1 MAIPLYRAEK
11 AFPAS
16 LEAKANVGLWFTRFY
31 KQFEIDPFKG
41 EWNVPKDATGKAKWI
56 QTVTGP
62 RGDKAALEAMAE
74 RMQALG
80 KSMAAHIADLKTT
93 SNFVT
98 GLGLSHPVE
107 NGFTWHQ
114 TLGVPYLPASGVKGL
129 LRAWVEEWMEH
140 ADDMQREQRIGR
152 WFGAS
157 SDKQSESSAGHL
169 IFFDALPMTAVTL
182 VAEVMTPHMGQWYE
196 KGGKLGSK
204 KELADTAPADWHAPV
219 PVPFLAVGKGTEF
232 RFMIAPRMT
241 GQAEIDKLSAQDCK
255 EAMQELINALQW
267 LGAGAKT
274 ATGYGRMENQQPK
287 LSEDLLKAGIQ
298 IGGETWNDATVSLN
312 KGKGILEVQSTAY
325 GKAAPVDGERV
336 KALMDT
342 LDAAALKKLKDGK
355 KPLKI
360 YAEIERKGNFA
371 EILSI
376 KVRADV

>member
-1 MAIPLYRAEK
+1 MAIPLYRGK
-11 AFPAS
+11 TSFPGK

-31 KQFEIDPFKG
+31 QQFEVDPFTG
-41 EWNVPKDATGKAKWI
+41 EWSVPKDATGKAEWI

-62 RGDKAALEAMAE
+62 RGDKAALEAMAA
-74 RMQALG
+74 RMQTLG
-80 KSMAAHIADLKTT
+80 NSIAAQITDVKTT

-129 LRAWVEEWMEH
+129 LRAWVEQWMDHKDGEER
-140 ADDMQREQRIGR
+140 ARRIQR

-157 SDKQSESSAGHL
+157 SDQESESSAGQL
-169 IFFDALPMTAVTL
+169 IFFDALPTTVVTL

-196 KGGKLGSK
+196 KGGKLTSRS
-204 KELADTAPADWHAPV
+204 ELAAVAPADWHAPV

-232 RFMIAPRMT
+232 RFMIAPRLT
-241 GQAEIDKLSAQDCK
+241 GQTEIDNQSLQDCK
-255 EAMQELINALQW
+255 DAMQELINALQW

-274 ATGYGRMENQQPK
+274 ATGYGRMENQQSK

-298 IGGETWNDATVSLN
+298 IGGETWNDAIVSLN
-312 KGKGILEVQSTAY
+312 KGRGIIEVQSAVF
-325 GKAAPVDGERV
+325 GKAAPVDGERA
-336 KALMDT
+336 KALMAT
-342 LDAAALKKLKDGK
+342 LDEASLKKLKDGK

-360 YAEIERKGNFA
+360 IAEIERKGNLA

-376 KVRADV
+376 KVRIDA